1 VRDNKPEEGFILA
14 EKQSGNTVPNVSGS
28 FQVVSEDQQ
37 KALKQLEKS
46 NEMDEKSLYYAR
58 IFMED

>member
-1 VRDNKPEEGFILA
+1 MA
-14 EKQSGNTVPNVSGS
+14 EKQSRNTVPNVSGS